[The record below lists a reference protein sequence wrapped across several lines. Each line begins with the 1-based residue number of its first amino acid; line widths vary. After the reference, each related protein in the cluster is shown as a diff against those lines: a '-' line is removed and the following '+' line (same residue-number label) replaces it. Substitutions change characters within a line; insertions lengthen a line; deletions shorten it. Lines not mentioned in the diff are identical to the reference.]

1 MLVLVSYRWKL
12 NKKRKISENI
22 LKVKKK
28 KKKVNPSEKTHSLAD
43 KLWMILSPLWSQ
55 GWQPQGT
62 SNTSEKLPYPWSS
75 IWAWGA
81 PNAVIPQGSIRL
93 DASGKRAVSVPKSQ
107 TNQVFPEYQLCAQSC
122 ISTSQ
127 LWEHTGM
134 LRGVLLRFQ
143 ELGNRQVSL
152 EGSSWEKAIKIH
164 ITKGRRLF
172 LF

>member
-1 MLVLVSYRWKL
+1 MLVLISYGWKL
-12 NKKRKISENI
+12 KQEKKISENI
-22 LKVKKK
+22 LKVKK

-81 PNAVIPQGSIRL
+81 PNAVIPPREYKTWCQREAGSFCPQI
-93 DASGKRAVSVPKSQ
+93 ASQ
-107 TNQVFPEYQLCAQSC
+107 TGIPRISALCPAPT
-122 ISTSQ
+122 STSQ

-134 LRGVLLRFQ
+134 PRGVLPRFQ
-143 ELGNRQVSL
+143 ELGNRQVGL